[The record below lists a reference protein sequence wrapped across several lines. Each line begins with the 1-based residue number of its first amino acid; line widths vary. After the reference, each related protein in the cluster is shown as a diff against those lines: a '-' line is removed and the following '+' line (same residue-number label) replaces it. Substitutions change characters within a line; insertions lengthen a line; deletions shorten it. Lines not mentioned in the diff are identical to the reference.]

1 MTSFLLR
8 KSFHFLYILLF
19 VETINFQINL
29 CCQMNNEKIVNLSFQ
44 FVISFKMDQIKVKVG
59 EYNFNEAGDTLDST
73 FNLASMK
80 YHENYNTKTYE
91 NDIAILK
98 LERPVTFSRSVYPI
112 CLPPRG
118 EVYANRRAFVIGNY
132 HSYIL
137 LCND

>member
-1 MTSFLLR
+1 ML
-8 KSFHFLYILLF
+8 
-19 VETINFQINL
+19 VDV
-29 CCQMNNEKIVNLSFQ
+29 KIFELNDRPLIFIS
-44 FVISFKMDQIKVKVG
+44 ISFKMDQIKVKVG

-73 FNLASMK
+73 YNLASMK

-118 EVYANRRAFVIGNY
+118 EIYANRRAFVIGK
-132 HSYIL
+132 HIL
-137 LCND
+137 